1 LFKGLAKTS
10 EIRRAI

>member
-1 LFKGLAKTS
+1 M